1 MKSTLNRISSRRDTV
16 EIKISDLKA
25 TAIENIKIE
34 IQGGKKRLGWEG
46 LTEPLSLQRSNITYN
61 GILEGDGG
69 KRHLK
74 KCWLNIF

>member
-46 LTEPLSLQRSNITYN
+46 LTEPLSLQRSNIRITAFWK
-61 GILEGDGG
+61 EMVG
-69 KRHLK
+69 KDT
-74 KCWLNIF
+74 